1 MYLLS
6 KVETLTL
13 VTPNPVAKEK
23 LSETGVKNETSPVR
37 HSRSTWEDNEVKQFS
52 KIERTKRFRFKVKQ
66 KSPED
71 ETKTSAV
78 LSPDPKSIVV
88 QRRE

>member
-37 HSRSTWEDNEVKQFS
+37 HSRSTWEDNEVK
-52 KIERTKRFRFKVKQ
+52 
-66 KSPED
+66 
-71 ETKTSAV
+71 
-78 LSPDPKSIVV
+78 
-88 QRRE
+88 